1 MEGNMQTN
9 LIRLTPQMH
18 TFLKLLKKRRGTKS
32 LSEAVEALARETEPE
47 LLSLAM
53 KIADLE
59 GTAMLTES
67 QRGTP

>member
-1 MEGNMQTN
+1 MQTN